1 MIVAIGCDHN
11 GYHMKSEL
19 ANWLRELNHEALD
32 CGTDSTEPVDYV
44 DYAVAVARAV
54 TEKRATL
61 GILVCGTGQG
71 DAMAANKIRGI
82 RAALCTDS
90 FSARRTREHNDAN
103 MLVMGAWIVG
113 LGVARDCVEAFLATP
128 FSHEER
134 HVRRLDKIALLEQAT

>member
-11 GYHMKSEL
+11 GYAMKSEL
-19 ANWLRELNHEALD
+19 ANWLRELGHESLD
-32 CGTDSTEPVDYV
+32 CGTNSTEPVDYV

-71 DAMAANKIRGI
+71 DAMAANKIHGI

-103 MLVMGAWIVG
+103 MLVMGAWIIG
-113 LGVARDCVEAFLATP
+113 MGVARDCVEAFLATP

-134 HVRRLDKIALLEQAT
+134 HVRRLAKIALLEQTT

>member
-1 MIVAIGCDHN
+1 MRVAIGCDHN
-11 GYHMKSEL
+11 GYNMKTEL
-19 ANWLRELNHEALD
+19 ANWLRELGHEALD
-32 CGTDSTEPVDYV
+32 CGTNSTAPVDYV

-54 TEKRATL
+54 TEERAAL

-71 DAMAANKIRGI
+71 DAMAANKVRGI

-103 MLVMGAWIVG
+103 MLVMGAWVIG
-113 LGVARDCVEAFLATP
+113 MGVARDCVEAFLATA